1 MGNYREANEF
11 ICQAVSLPTYK
22 VPKMDLIYA
31 TFFRG
36 LVLLQRYRDGSG
48 EDCFEEGKLILDKV
62 RNWETN
68 CKVMFENK
76 VVLLEAEYY
85 ASNCNIVAAK
95 ESYELAAEL
104 ARDKGLVHEQG
115 LAYELYG
122 KFLSSIVETEEATA
136 YFIEAH
142 DCYKSWGAQAKADRL
157 WKERNLS
164 SFAGREIRTARTRKH
179 GRDDHKEMQQVCID
193 QRAVVF

>member
-122 KFLSSIVETEEATA
+122 KFLSSIAETEDATKC
-136 YFIEAH
+136 FLEAH
-142 DCYKSWGAQAKADRL
+142 DCYRIWGAHAKADGL
-157 WKERNLS
+157 WKEQNLCS
-164 SFAGREIRTARTRKH
+164 STGQVNSITRAGKKH
-179 GRDDHKEMQQVCID
+179 GREDHHET
-193 QRAVVF
+193 